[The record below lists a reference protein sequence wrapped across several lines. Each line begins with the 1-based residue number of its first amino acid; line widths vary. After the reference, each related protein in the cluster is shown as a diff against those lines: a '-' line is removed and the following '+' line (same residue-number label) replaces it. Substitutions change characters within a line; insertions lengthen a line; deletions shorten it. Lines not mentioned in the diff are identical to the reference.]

1 MKKTFFFSL
10 YPILFFIALLCWPSL
25 STAQSAKQK
34 ELQQRQ
40 EKLQQEIKQIN
51 KLFFEVKR
59 ESKSVLERLE
69 DMDQKVNA
77 LQRLIRVSNQQA
89 NLYTREIDENLK
101 SIAKLRSDLSS
112 LKNEYADMIKRSYK
126 SKSEQSR
133 IMFLLSSEDFL
144 QAYKR
149 MQYMKQFTRHRRKQG
164 EQISAKTE
172 ELQLLNIDL
181 KEKKKEKEA
190 VLAENKKTQKQL
202 KDDQKQQQDLIAVL
216 KKDQNRYVSEIR
228 SKQRESDRIDSQLK
242 ALIAEAIAASNKKAG
257 KTGSKTFALTPADKI
272 IAGNF
277 VANKGRL
284 PWPIEKGVVTRS
296 YGVQQHPIFKGNTIR
311 SNGLRIASEKGA
323 KARSIFDGEVLQ
335 VQVQKRGNPKV
346 LIRHGNYIS
355 VYGNLQKVFVKKG
368 DKIKAKQEIGE
379 VFTSRSS
386 GKTELYFSVF
396 KESSTMNPSPWLA
409 SK

>member
-1 MKKTFFFSL
+1 MKKTSVATFIFIPLFTL
-10 YPILFFIALLCWPSL
+10 ILWLPTSL
-25 STAQSAKQK
+25 SAQSTKQK

-51 KLFFEVKR
+51 KLFFEVKK

-77 LQRLIRVSNQQA
+77 LQKLIRVSNQQA

-101 SIAKLRSDLSS
+101 NIAKLRSDLSS
-112 LKNEYADMIKRSYK
+112 LKNEYADMIRKSYK

-133 IMFLLSSEDFL
+133 IMFLLSSDDFL

-164 EQISAKTE
+164 EAISAKTE

-181 KEKKKEKEA
+181 KEKKKEKEK
-190 VLAENKKTQKQL
+190 VLAENKKTQKAL
-202 KDDQKQQQDLIAVL
+202 KEDQKQQQELIAVL
-216 KKDQNRYVSEIR
+216 KKDQNKYVAEIKR
-228 SKQRESDRIDSQLK
+228 KQRESNRIDAQIKS
-242 ALIAEAIAASNKKAG
+242 LIAEAIAASNKKLG
-257 KTGSKTFALTPADKI
+257 KSGAKTFALTPADKI

-284 PWPIEKGVVTRS
+284 PWPIEKGVVTRK
-296 YGVQQHPIFKGNTIR
+296 YGIQQHPVFKGNTIK

-323 KARSIFDGEVLQ
+323 KARAIFDGEVLQ

-355 VYGNLQKVFVKKG
+355 VYGNLRKVYVKKG

-396 KESSTMNPSPWLA
+396 KEAKTMNPAPWLA

>member
-1 MKKTFFFSL
+1 MKKPFFNPLFS
-10 YPILFFIALLCWPSL
+10 ILIFSSLLCWPL
-25 STAQSAKQK
+25 TSTAQSAKQK

-77 LQRLIRVSNQQA
+77 LQQLIRVSNQQA

-101 SIAKLRSDLSS
+101 NIAKLRSDLSS

-181 KEKKKEKEA
+181 KEKKKEKEL

-216 KKDQNRYVSEIR
+216 KKDQNRYVSEIK

-257 KTGSKTFALTPADKI
+257 KSGAKSFALTPADKI

-277 VANKGRL
+277 IANKGRL
-284 PWPIEKGVVTRS
+284 PWPVEKGVVTLR
-296 YGVQQHPIFKGNTIR
+296 YGTQQHPIVKSTTIR

-323 KARSIFDGEVLQ
+323 KVRAVFDGEVMA

-346 LIRHGNYIS
+346 LVRHGNYIS

-368 DKIKAKQEIGE
+368 DKIKAKQELGE

-386 GKTELYFSVF
+386 GKTELHFSVF
-396 KESSTMNPSPWLA
+396 KDSKTMNPSPWLA